1 MASKR
6 VFIAINFN
14 EGFKKELLSIQ
25 REIDTSFSDTNPIK
39 WTKKDNL
46 HLTLLFVGF
55 TNNLENIFN
64 KIQKITKKYKPFSIN
79 FNEVNYSLNN
89 KMVWVLGEK
98 NKTLT
103 SLSNDLGNK
112 NFIPHITLGRISTFN
127 FNKINPEEIPQI
139 NNEILIDLK
148 IKVNSIDIMH
158 SNFKNYTLL
167 KNFKL

>member
-1 MASKR
+1 MANKR
-6 VFIAINFN
+6 IFIAINFN

-25 REIDTSFSDTNPIK
+25 KKIDTSFLDANPIK

-46 HLTLLFVGF
+46 HLTLLFVGSP
-55 TNNLENIFN
+55 NNLENIFN
-64 KIQKITKKYKPFSIN
+64 KIQEIAKKYKPFSIN
-79 FNEVNYSLNN
+79 FKEVNYSFNN

>member
-46 HLTLLFVGF
+46 HLTLLFVGSP
-55 TNNLENIFN
+55 NNLENIFN
-64 KIQKITKKYKPFSIN
+64 KIQEIAKKYKPFSIN